1 MKTRESVKEFAT
13 LMEKQL
19 SLKDGNKGKMGW
31 KELSTDYLFSKI
43 MTHRILA
50 YQAHL
55 ERNHKECINQLIHVS
70 NYCMMIADNLS
81 YVNEVEK

>member
-1 MKTRESVKEFAT
+1 MRIRDSIRSFGM

-19 SLKDGNKGKMGW
+19 SLTEVSIGKIGW
-31 KELSTDYLFSKI
+31 KELSTDYLFSRI
-43 MTHRILA
+43 MTHRFLA
-50 YQAHL
+50 YNAYVG
-55 ERNHKECINQLIHVS
+55 RNHKECINQLIHVS